1 MSRIRAVRRTLIHA
15 LLPVGIALGLA
26 APAGRAWAD
35 AAEPARRGFEVP
47 AGSLE
52 DALNSFARQAGI
64 TLSFDPARVRGRAAP
79 ALAGSRT
86 VAEGLAEL
94 LASHG
99 LEAVRSSGG
108 AYLIQPSMTAP
119 PPAPREQLPTVVV
132 TAEAERADG
141 QVDGYV
147 AQRSATA
154 TKTDTPLIQT
164 PRSVTVVTRAQMEDQ
179 AVQTAEQSLRYSAG
193 VLTEVTGYDL
203 RFSSITVRGF
213 APGEFLDGF
222 KLITSSAYTGWLT
235 EPQALE
241 RVELLRGP
249 SAALYDQ
256 TAPGGVINMVSKR
269 PTADAVREVSLSV
282 GNHDRYQGSFDL
294 GGALNADGTLLYRL
308 NGVLRNS
315 GSQTDF
321 GRDDRLFIAP
331 ALTWKP
337 TSRTTV
343 TLLADATRDRM
354 TPKSAW
360 PQYALLT
367 PNPNGRIPVNRF
379 IGEPGL
385 DHYDRET
392 YSLTYLLSHR
402 IDDNWTFRQNA
413 RYSALN
419 LDYLQI
425 SGTGFRSD
433 LRTLDR
439 SLMLWRDGIRIAS
452 IDNQIEGRFRTGP
465 LAHTLLL
472 GLDYQRFSSEK
483 ESAAAPAPP
492 IDAFAPVYR
501 SSAAASAYTS
511 AFRTPSTRDWT
522 RQFGMYLQDQI
533 RSGPWSV
540 GLAVR
545 RDRVNNSLGP
555 SYALEP
561 TRPENKKTTYNASVL
576 YLTEGGLAPYASYS
590 TSFTPVPGSN
600 LDGTFFKPELGRQFE
615 LGLKYRPPGMDA
627 LFTLSAFD
635 LQKNNV
641 TTSDPNLLGFTTQT
655 GEIRTRGPEF
665 EARASLTRQLKMVAS
680 FTVLD
685 AKVTS
690 SRNSLELGKQPT
702 RTARRTA
709 ALWLDYRFANPELQG
724 WSIGGGVRY
733 VGKVPADAANTAF
746 NPAYTLVD
754 AALRYDRGPYS
765 FALNATN
772 LTDRRYVSGLGQ
784 FFGQGR
790 TLQAKATYRW

>member
-1 MSRIRAVRRTLIHA
+1 M
-15 LLPVGIALGLA
+15 LLGSVALGLA
-26 APAGRAWAD
+26 APAGRARAD
-35 AAEPARRGFEVP
+35 AAEPARHDFEVE
-47 AGSLE
+47 AGALE
-52 DALNSFARQAGI
+52 DALNRFARQAGI
-64 TLSFDPARVRGRAAP
+64 TLSFDPALVRGRSAP
-79 ALAGSRT
+79 ALTGSRS
-86 VAEGLAEL
+86 VSEGLSAL
-94 LASHG
+94 LSAHR
-99 LEAVRSSGG
+99 LEAVRGNDG
-108 AYLIQPSMTAP
+108 AYIVQPSTAA
-119 PPAPREQLPTVVV
+119 PASEHAQLPAVTVS
-132 TAEAERADG
+132 AEGERADG

-164 PRSVTVVTRAQMEDQ
+164 PRSVTVVTRDQMNDQ

-203 RFSSITVRGF
+203 RFSSLMVRGF

-222 KLITSSAYTGWLT
+222 KLVASSPSNTGWLA
-235 EPQALE
+235 EPQGLE
-241 RVELLRGP
+241 RVELVRGP
-249 SAALYDQ
+249 SATLYDQ
-256 TAPGGVINMVSKR
+256 TAPGGVLNMVSKR
-269 PTADAVREVSLSV
+269 PTTQAVREVSLSV
-282 GNHDRYQGSFDL
+282 GNHDRYQGSVDL

-308 NGVLRNS
+308 NAVVRNS

-321 GRDDRLFIAP
+321 GRDDRSFIAP

-337 TSRTTV
+337 TPRTTL
-343 TLLADATRDRM
+343 TLLAEATRDRM

-360 PQYALLT
+360 PQYALLA
-367 PNPNGRIPVNRF
+367 PNPNGKIPMNRF

-392 YSLTYLLSHR
+392 SSVTYLLSHQF
-402 IDDNWTFRQNA
+402 DDNWTFRQNA

-419 LDYLQI
+419 LDYLQL
-425 SGTGFRSD
+425 SGTAFRSD
-433 LRTLDR
+433 MRTLDR
-439 SLMLWRDGIRIAS
+439 SVLLWRDRVRIAS

-472 GLDYQRFSSEK
+472 GMDYQHFSSEK
-483 ESAAAPAPP
+483 ESGVGPAPP
-492 IDAFAPVYR
+492 IDAFAPVYHDMATVNAYV
-501 SSAAASAYTS
+501 SAL
-511 AFRTPSTRDWT
+511 RLPQTRDAT
-522 RQFGMYLQDQI
+522 GQLGMYMQDQI
-533 RSGPWSV
+533 RSGPWSL

-545 RDRVNNSLGP
+545 HDRVHNSIAP
-555 SYALEP
+555 SYALEG
-561 TRPENKKTTYNASVL
+561 RPEDKKTTYNASAL

-600 LDGTFFKPELGRQFE
+600 PDGSFFQPELGRQFE
-615 LGLKYRPPGMDA
+615 MGLKYRPPGMDA

-635 LQKNNV
+635 LRKNNV
-641 TTSDPNLLGFTTQT
+641 MTVNPDRLGFSVQT
-655 GEIRTRGPEF
+655 GEVRARGPEF

-685 AKVTS
+685 AKVTRS
-690 SRNSLELGKQPT
+690 NDPAELGKQPI
-702 RTARRTA
+702 RTARKTA

-724 WSIGGGVRY
+724 WSIGGGLRY
-733 VGKVPADAANTAF
+733 VGKVPADVANTVF

-754 AALRYDRGPYS
+754 AAVRYERGPYS

-772 LTDRRYVSGLGQ
+772 LFNKSYVSGLGQ

-790 TLQAKATYRW
+790 ALQAKLTYRW

>member
-1 MSRIRAVRRTLIHA
+1 MSRIRAARRALVHA
-15 LLPVGIALGLA
+15 LLPLGIALGLA

-35 AAEPARRGFEVP
+35 AVEPARQSFEVP
-47 AGSLE
+47 AGALE

-79 ALAGSRT
+79 ALAGDRT
-86 VAEGLAEL
+86 VDEGLAAL
-94 LASHG
+94 LAPHG

-108 AYLIQPSMTAP
+108 AYLIRPSTTAP
-119 PPAPREQLPTVVV
+119 PPSTSHEQLPAVVV

-141 QVDGYV
+141 PVDGYV
-147 AQRSATA
+147 ARRSATA
-154 TKTDTPLIQT
+154 TKTDTPIVET
-164 PRSVTVVTRAQMEDQ
+164 PRSITVVTRNQMDDQ

-203 RFSSITVRGF
+203 RFSSLTVRGF
-213 APGEFLDGF
+213 APAEFLDGF
-222 KLITSSAYTGWLT
+222 KLTTSSPYTGWLA
-235 EPQALE
+235 EPQGLE

-256 TAPGGVINMVSKR
+256 TVPGGAINMVSKR
-269 PTADAVREVSLSV
+269 PTAQTLREVSLSV
-282 GNHDRYQGSFDL
+282 GNHDRYQGSLDL
-294 GGALNADGTLLYRL
+294 GGTLNADGSLLFRL
-308 NGVLRNS
+308 NAVLRNS

-321 GRDDRLFIAP
+321 GRDDRSYIAP

-337 TSRTTV
+337 SSRTTV

-360 PQYALLT
+360 PQYALVV
-367 PNPNGRIPVNRF
+367 PNPNGQIPVNRF
-379 IGEPGL
+379 IGEPGV

-392 YSLTYLLSHR
+392 SSLTYLLSHR

-425 SGTGFRSD
+425 SGTAFRD
-433 LRTLDR
+433 DQRTLDR
-439 SLMLWRDGIRIAS
+439 SILLWRDRIRVAS
-452 IDNQIEGRFRTGP
+452 IDNQIEGRLRTGS
-465 LAHTLLL
+465 LDHTLLVGMDL
-472 GLDYQRFSSEK
+472 QRYSSER
-483 ESAAAPAPP
+483 EGGQDLAPP
-492 IDAFAPVYR
+492 IDAFAPVYDLR
-501 SSAAASAYTS
+501 RNASLNGYLAS
-511 AFRTPSTRDWT
+511 LRLPQSTDKVK
-522 RQFGMYLQDQI
+522 QFGVYVQDQI
-533 RSGPWSV
+533 RSGPWSAS
-540 GLAVR
+540 LAVR
-545 RDRVNNSLGP
+545 HDRAESQASPNFGLSA
-555 SYALEP
+555 SDS
-561 TRPENKKTTYNASVL
+561 KTTYNAGLL
-576 YLTEGGLAPYASYS
+576 YVSESGLNPYASYA
-590 TSFTPVPGSN
+590 TSFTPVPGVGT
-600 LDGTFFKPELGRQFE
+600 DGLRNKPELGRQFE
-615 LGLKYRPPGMDA
+615 VGLKYRPPGMDA

-635 LQKNNV
+635 LRKNNV
-641 TTSDPNLLGFTTQT
+641 TTSSPLSPGFTLQI
-655 GEIRTRGPEF
+655 GEVRTSGPEF
-665 EARASLTRQLKMVAS
+665 EARASLTEQIKMVAS
-680 FTVLD
+680 VTLLN
-685 AKVTS
+685 AKVT
-690 SRNSLELGKQPT
+690 RSLRYEELGKQPT
-702 RTARRTA
+702 QTARKTA

-733 VGKVPADAANTAF
+733 VDKVPADVANTVF

-772 LTDRRYVSGLGQ
+772 LFDKRYVSGLGQ